1 MVMINKKVLLYWT
14 ACSFSLVL
22 GIHNLDGVP
31 EVDDWPGYLHGVFWG
46 VLLLVIISIILAVIM
61 ASFPFKSN
69 RTPTKKEIRAFLPSS
84 TVSLTI
90 IALLAFILSRPSY
103 ATPSADPSLCQ
114 RVREGNFLLDD
125 YLIERKE
132 GIQTETDRTTNKRW
146 VYKVKWLTDCECE
159 MTNVEDT
166 GDVTK
171 VKIINVTND
180 AYECVAN
187 ANGRI
192 TRHKVLIRSGVN

>member
-1 MVMINKKVLLYWT
+1 MINKKVLIYWM

-22 GIHNLDGVP
+22 GIHYLDGVL
-31 EVDDWPGYLHGVFWG
+31 EIDDWPGYLHGVFWG
-46 VLLLVIISIILAVIM
+46 VLLLLVISIVLAVIM
-61 ASFPFKSN
+61 ASFPFRSN
-69 RTPTKKEIRAFLPSS
+69 KTPSKKEIGAFLPSS

-90 IALLAFILSRPSY
+90 IAFLAFILSRPSY
-103 ATPSADPSLCQ
+103 ATPAAEPSLCQ
-114 RVREGNFLLDD
+114 RVREGNFPLDD
-125 YLIERKE
+125 YLIERK
-132 GIQTETDRTTNKRW
+132 GSLQTETDRTTKEKWAYN
-146 VYKVKWLTDCECE
+146 VKWFDDCECE

-166 GDVTK
+166 SDVTK

-192 TRHKVLIRSGVN
+192 TKHKILMVRGGN